1 MTALLITMSAAIVLA
16 TPMHRD
22 MEGPFEEEALDIFSE
37 YWDRTPSGLT
47 FEEIDMMTSALSIPA
62 QKNAF
67 VKRSATASFFVP
79 GLGQFMNDEPLLGT
93 AFLLGDLA
101 ITAGA
106 TVGYYLLLPP
116 ELKFDQL
123 DYLNTPFA
131 DIKSAWG
138 AAFADASFADVLPYL
153 GIATG
158 AMIVDGVL
166 SGFASANARDL
177 AIERIEN
184 GDMTFVPRAG
194 IITDSLGNLGVGF
207 GLSY

>member
-1 MTALLITMSAAIVLA
+1 MTALLITISAAIVLA

-106 TVGYYLLLPP
+106 TVGYFLLLPA

-123 DYLNTPFA
+123 DYFNTPFT

-158 AMIVDGVL
+158 AMILDGVL
-166 SGFASANARDL
+166 SGFASANAREL

-184 GDMTFVPRAG
+184 GDVTFVPRAG